1 MKSIKVLIIITSTV
15 FFTLP
20 LKAQKKV
27 EKDSIKVYGNC
38 IMCKRRIEASLFDTK
53 GIKAVDWN
61 VHTKNMFVAY
71 RSDKISKEEIHKI
84 VAKVGHDT
92 EQAKAP
98 DSVYTEL
105 PFCCLYRDHDPHTD
119 ENRSK
124 H

>member
-1 MKSIKVLIIITSTV
+1 MKFLKISFIITSAV

-27 EKDSIKVYGNC
+27 EKDSIKVYG
-38 IMCKRRIEASLFDTK
+38 
-53 GIKAVDWN
+53 
-61 VHTKNMFVAY
+61 TKNMFVAY
-71 RSDKISKEEIHKI
+71 RPDKISKEEIHKI

-105 PFCCLYRDHDPHTD
+105 PFCCLYRDHDPHTS
-119 ENRSK
+119 EERSK